1 MKKVLLPSGQ
11 KGPAILCSNN
21 YFIVITSGWLR
32 AGLYWLVP
40 SLVAMTVTVPGAPPV
55 RVMPLRVKTPSLLF
69 TSFKLNPFFRTKIL
83 QRLGVP

>member
-1 MKKVLLPSGQ
+1 M
-11 KGPAILCSNN
+11 CSNN

-55 RVMPLRVKTPSLLF
+55 RVKTPSLLF